1 VRGLPPHH
9 SRPHQFFLNSLDILV
24 MSNSS
29 SGGGM
34 GHVVKQIAVDTL
46 KILAIIASFIFK
58 VIGAICS
65 SLAALLEKLSGHGS
79 GH

>member
-1 VRGLPPHH
+1 
-9 SRPHQFFLNSLDILV
+9 
-24 MSNSS
+24 
-29 SGGGM
+29 M